1 MSHKYIQRYKWI
13 LLSIILVIGLVFRLM
28 TLNTYGVDL
37 TLGSDDLMYQKNAV
51 NLLET
56 GMLTY
61 HDPTKPTI
69 HIMPGQVFL
78 LAGIFFIFGH
88 GSLGVLCAKLVM
100 IAFGILSIYMAY
112 KIGTYILNPAVGLIA
127 ALLLALYPPEVVVE
141 NLTLTE
147 SPFLFLSL
155 GLLYWSLKLA
165 DTHSMKDFYIVLL
178 FYFVTLYFRVQI
190 ALYPIL
196 LFVYLLMKRYPFRLM
211 IKQALI
217 SVMLLFVVLGP
228 WWARNY
234 IQFHK
239 FIPLTAGAGNP
250 LLLGTYQ
257 GEGYPGGKSMEEI
270 DAEIHAKYPNIE
282 AHELME
288 KQQEIAMDRIKEWWH
303 TDKRSMIKSY
313 LVLKPQIFWE
323 KAFYYPGTSISI
335 FNISGED
342 MKNIYELIKT
352 GFIVCSILAFTL
364 FWRRWREYSFLWMIV
379 LFQTYFNCLYFAY
392 ERYTL
397 PLMPMLFIMIGAGIV
412 ATVMKVS
419 KLLFK
424 KEIVLKG

>member
-1 MSHKYIQRYKWI
+1 MLQKYMRRPELII
-13 LLSIILVIGLVFRLM
+13 LGIILVIGLIFRLM
-28 TLNTYGVDL
+28 TLKTYGSDL

-51 NLLET
+51 NFLET

-78 LAGIFFIFGH
+78 LAGIFAIFGH

-100 IAFGILSIYMAY
+100 ITFGVLSIYMTY

-147 SPFLFLSL
+147 SPYLFLSL

-165 DTHSMKDFYIVLL
+165 DTHSMKDFYIILL
-178 FYFVTLYFRVQI
+178 FYFIALYFRVQI

-196 LFVYLLMKRYPFRLM
+196 LFIYLVLKRYPVRLM
-211 IKQALI
+211 VKQALI
-217 SVMLLFVVLGP
+217 SVLVLFVVLGP

-234 IQFHK
+234 VQFHK
-239 FIPLTAGAGNP
+239 FIPLTAGSGNP

-257 GEGYPGGKSMEEI
+257 GEGYPPGKSVEEI
-270 DAEIHAKYPNIE
+270 DAELLAKYPGIE
-282 AHELME
+282 AHELMA

-303 TDKRSMIKSY
+303 TDKKSMLKSY
-313 LVLKPQIFWE
+313 LILKPQIFWE
-323 KAFYYPGTSISI
+323 KAYYYPGTPISI
-335 FNISGED
+335 FDISGED
-342 MKNIYELIKT
+342 MKKIYDPIKT
-352 GFIVCSILAFTL
+352 GFIICSILAFV
-364 FWRRWREYSFLWMIV
+364 FCWRRWREYSFLWINI
-379 LFQTYFNCLYFAY
+379 LFQTFFNSLYLAY
-392 ERYTL
+392 DRYAL
-397 PLMPMLFIMIGAGIV
+397 PLMPMLFIMIGVGIV
-412 ATVMKVS
+412 ATVMRVS
-419 KLLFK
+419 RPF
-424 KEIVLKG
+424 LK